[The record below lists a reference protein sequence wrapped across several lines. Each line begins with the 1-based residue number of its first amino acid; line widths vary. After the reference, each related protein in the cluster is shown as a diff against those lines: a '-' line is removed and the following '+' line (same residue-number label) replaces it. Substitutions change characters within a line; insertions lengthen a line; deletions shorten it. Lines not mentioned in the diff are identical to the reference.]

1 MSFNIGLS
9 GIRAASSDLNITG
22 NNIANASTVG
32 FKSSRAEFGDVY
44 AASILGTGSN
54 AQGSGVVLNNV
65 AQIFTQG
72 NINYTENS
80 LDLAINGNGFFV
92 TSNNGALSYTRAGYF
107 GTNQE
112 GLIVNNNG
120 ERLQGFGV
128 DPSTGKINEGV
139 PTDLRVDTRAAN
151 PRPTS
156 AVASTLNLNSANT
169 RLPVWETAFEQARE
183 TELTRIND
191 ELAQIVADSN
201 QAGEIAYA
209 AALPDPL
216 PADPVELAEA
226 LAEAE
231 DARDAEYQRVYD
243 EAVADLPANPEEHA
257 DGVALAA
264 ARASFD
270 PSDSSTF
277 NSSTSVNV
285 FDSQG
290 NAHVMTKYFVKTGS
304 NSWDMHVMIGGKPVA
319 LNDAA
324 TPGPAQLEFS
334 RSGQLLTSQP
344 ITITGWNPQDKAG
357 QPTGAIADTG
367 FALNLTG
374 STQYAASFAVTA
386 VSQDGYTTGDL
397 AGLEIDDQGMLIA
410 RYTNGQ
416 TRTQGQ
422 LVLANFANQQGL
434 TPLGD
439 TAWAQSSASGEPVVG
454 APGTGTLGGVQSGA
468 LEQSNVDLSEMLIN
482 LIVAQ
487 RNYQANAKTIQTED
501 AVTQTIINLR

>member
-32 FKSSRAEFGDVY
+32 FKSGRAEFGDVY

-107 GTNQE
+107 GTDRE
-112 GLIVNNNG
+112 GFIVNNNG
-120 ERLQGFGV
+120 ERLQGYGV
-128 DPSTGKINEGV
+128 NATTGRVNEGV

-151 PRPTS
+151 PNATTQ
-156 AVASTLNLNSANT
+156 VGSTLNLNSSSVRPAGAQNAHDAVYQQAYDT
-169 RLPVWETAFEQARE
+169 AYQASLAGATDPLDPAAITAAETAGETARAAV
-183 TELTRIND
+183 D
-191 ELAQIVADSN
+191 PAVAQ
-201 QAGEIAYA
+201 A
-209 AALPDPL
+209 AA
-216 PADPVELAEA
+216 E
-226 LAEAE
+226 
-231 DARDAEYQRVYD
+231 Q
-243 EAVADLPANPEEHA
+243 
-257 DGVALAA
+257 A
-264 ARASFD
+264 ARALFD
-270 PSDSSTF
+270 PTDSSTY

-290 NAHVMTKYFVKTGS
+290 NAHVMTKYFVKTDS
-304 NSWDMHVMIGGKPVA
+304 NRWDMHVLIDGKAVA

-324 TPGPAQLEFS
+324 APGPTQLKFS
-334 RSGQLLTSQP
+334 TSGQLQTEQP
-344 ITITGWNPQDKAG
+344 IKISNWTPLDAAG
-357 QPTGAIADTG
+357 QPTGAISPTG
-367 FALNLTG
+367 FSLDLKG
-374 STQYAASFAVTA
+374 STQYSASFGVTA
-386 VSQDGYTTGDL
+386 VTQDGYTTGDL
-397 AGLEIDDQGMLIA
+397 AGLEIDDNGMLIA

-439 TAWAQSSASGEPVVG
+439 TAWAQSSASGEPVIG
-454 APGTGTLGGVQSGA
+454 APGTGTLGAVQSGA

>member
-32 FKSSRAEFGDVY
+32 FKSGRAEFGDVY

-107 GTNQE
+107 GTDRE
-112 GLIVNNNG
+112 GFIVNNNG
-120 ERLQGFGV
+120 ERLQGYGV
-128 DPSTGKINEGV
+128 NAVTGRVNEGV

-151 PRPTS
+151 PNATK

-169 RLPVWETAFEQARE
+169 RLPAWESAYNNARDAALAPSAAELAIIEADSEVARTAAREAVLAATPDDIAAADAAGEQAYQS
-183 TELTRIND
+183 TYD
-191 ELAQIVADSN
+191 AAV
-201 QAGEIAYA
+201 
-209 AALPDPL
+209 AALPRTEEQH
-216 PADPVELAEA
+216 AAAAEA
-226 LAEAE
+226 
-231 DARDAEYQRVYD
+231 
-243 EAVADLPANPEEHA
+243 
-257 DGVALAA
+257 GLAA

-270 PSDSSTF
+270 PTDSSTY

-290 NAHVMTKYFVKTGS
+290 NAHVMTKYFVKTAS
-304 NSWDMHVMIGGKPVA
+304 NSWDMHVLIDGKAVA
-319 LNDAA
+319 LNGGAE
-324 TPGPAQLEFS
+324 PGPARLDFS
-334 RSGQLLTSQP
+334 TSGQLLTRQP
-344 ITITGWNPQDKAG
+344 ITISNWEPLDAAG
-357 QPTGAIADTG
+357 QPTGAISPTSFTLD
-367 FALNLTG
+367 LNG
-374 STQYAASFAVTA
+374 STQYSAAFAVTA

-439 TAWAQSSASGEPVVG
+439 TAWAQSSASGEPVIG

>member
-32 FKSSRAEFGDVY
+32 FKAARAEFGDVY
-44 AASILGTGSN
+44 AASILGTGTN

-107 GTNQE
+107 GTDRE
-112 GLIVNNNG
+112 GFIVNNQG
-120 ERLQGFGV
+120 QRLQGYGV
-128 DPSTGKINEGV
+128 NAVTGRVTEGV

-151 PRPTS
+151 PNATT
-156 AVASTLNLNSANT
+156 VVNSTLNLNSTNVWPAAAQSVYNTTYATHIEANAANPST
-169 RLPVWETAFEQARE
+169 PTEADITAAETA
-183 TELTRIND
+183 
-191 ELAQIVADSN
+191 
-201 QAGEIAYA
+201 A
-209 AALPDPL
+209 AA
-216 PADPVELAEA
+216 AAKTAAETGFNSA
-226 LAEAE
+226 
-231 DARDAEYQRVYD
+231 
-243 EAVADLPANPEEHA
+243 
-257 DGVALAA
+257 
-264 ARASFD
+264 
-270 PSDSSTF
+270 DSSTF

-285 FDSQG
+285 YDSQG
-290 NAHVMTKYFVKTGS
+290 NAHVMTKYFVKTGG
-304 NSWDMHVMIGGKPVA
+304 NEWDMHVLIDGRPVA
-319 LNDAA
+319 LSDDPTAA
-324 TPGPAQLEFS
+324 PPTTPEAIKLRFDDM
-334 RSGQLLTSQP
+334 GQLTTSQP
-344 ITITGWNPQDKAG
+344 IRIVGWEPLDKTG
-357 QPTGAIADTG
+357 QPTGASSPANFD
-367 FALNLTG
+367 LNLTG
-374 STQYAASFAVTA
+374 STQYAASFGVTA
-386 VSQDGYTTGDL
+386 VAQDGYTTGDL
-397 AGLEIDDQGMLIA
+397 AGLEIDDQGMLVA

-422 LVLANFANQQGL
+422 LVLATFANQQGL
-434 TPLGD
+434 VPLGD

-454 APGTGTLGGVQSGA
+454 APGSGTLGLVQSGA

-487 RNYQANAKTIQTED
+487 RNYQVNAKTIQTED